1 MTRVSEN
8 SSSQS
13 LKFALN
19 KTKAKVEDLQLKG
32 SKLKS
37 ITKPSDN
44 PVSNV
49 EAMAL
54 ISSSNDNVQFLKNA
68 DFAVLNLSVTEKSIE
83 ELTDI
88 LVKAKEIAIAQS
100 SDFFNSD
107 VRKNIANEVKQ
118 LFNQSLAI
126 ANKKVGLKH
135 IFAGTNTLTTPF
147 DSHGNYQGNDG
158 RISLEVSRD
167 FYVPTNLTGAEV
179 FLSSDTNVKVE
190 NPINDIK
197 NSETSLEKRI
207 EDKIDDVLNKNEGPT
222 VEINRSLASVDAE
235 TSAPNGYK
243 SEDNLF
249 SQLNALSSALENN
262 DPKMVQGLLEKF
274 DNSISRL
281 VTLRTRI
288 GSIINSVEVA
298 QSNMESENINNASRK
313 SKLIDAD
320 VAELFSD
327 INKQQ
332 AVLKT
337 TYQAT
342 QGIMNQTLMD
352 FLRR

>member
-8 SSSQS
+8 STSAS
-13 LKFALN
+13 LKYALN
-19 KTKAKVEDLQLKG
+19 KTKARVEDLQLKG
-32 SKLKS
+32 AKLKS

-54 ISSSNDNVQFLKNA
+54 ISATNDNIQFQKNS
-68 DFAVLNLSVTEKSIE
+68 DFALMNLSVAEKSIE

-100 SDFFNSD
+100 SDFFNAD

-135 IFAGTNTLTTPF
+135 IFAGTNTLQSPF
-147 DSHGNYQGNDG
+147 DSNGNYQGDSG
-158 RISLEVSRD
+158 RISLEVSRN

-179 FLSSDTNVKVE
+179 FLSTDTNVKVE
-190 NPINDIK
+190 NPLEDIDAFKKDSPEPTIN
-197 NSETSLEKRI
+197 
-207 EDKIDDVLNKNEGPT
+207 
-222 VEINRSLASVDAE
+222 INRSLASTSASE
-235 TSAPNGYK
+235 TSKAQTQESAFN
-243 SEDNLF
+243 SEESVF
-249 SQLNALSSALENN
+249 AQLRALSGALENN

-298 QSNMESENINNASRK
+298 KTNLESQNIDNASRK
-313 SKLIDAD
+313 SNLIDAD

-337 TYQAT
+337 TYQAS
-342 QGIMNQTLMD
+342 QGVMNQTLMD